1 MKKIHIIL
9 AAFSLLSVSACS
21 DFLTEQNETKY
32 SVDYIYSTPEGL
44 KLAVNALYAKQR
56 YYANDTESSTM
67 MAMVRM
73 SDLAIPI
80 GGTGNY
86 FGTYDPAHF
95 KATSSNVANRWK
107 IMYSIIGKCNDII
120 DAAGKMEDSPEL
132 RRSVAEAKCF
142 RAQSYFL
149 LFRTFDRIWLTTE
162 AVTPENV
169 DDKREFRPAA
179 SEDVFALLYSDLQY
193 AIENLPWTSYE
204 TGRFNAAAARHI
216 LADVALWN
224 KDYQLALSLV
234 DEIDQCPDYSLVEVD
249 NVFHG
254 ADLNHSESL
263 LTQQWS
269 ENLGGNLST
278 GTAKGNYLCAL
289 YIAMSRAEIGG
300 TSEESCSVDNWGYT
314 YGRCLPN
321 PYLFSLY
328 DQAKDMRYSSW
339 YIHKYRNTS
348 EKTIAYGST
357 TVAPGDYFPLYKN
370 GTLNRNVLPGCLK
383 YGDIWT
389 RQPFETTSYKDI
401 IIYRLAESYI
411 IGAEAALML
420 GDQTKAKYYFNK
432 TWTRAGNDELTGSLT
447 IKDIVDE
454 QAREM
459 AFEGGRWFFLKRQG
473 ILIDQ
478 VRNYIGHPD
487 YAASIKGRTNLPA
500 NPHFIRWPIPEA
512 EIINMGADNFPQ
524 NLGY

>member
-1 MKKIHIIL
+1 M
-9 AAFSLLSVSACS
+9 FSLLSLSACS
-21 DFLTEQNETKY
+21 DFLTEHNETKY
-32 SVDYIYSTPEGL
+32 STDYIYSTTEGL

-73 SDLAIPI
+73 SDLAIPV
-80 GGTGNY
+80 GGTGN
-86 FGTYDPAHF
+86 FWGTYDPAHL
-95 KATSSNVANRWK
+95 KATAAQASNRWK
-107 IMYSIIGKCNDII
+107 IMYSIIGKCNDVIE
-120 DAAGKMEDSPEL
+120 AGKNMEDTPEL
-132 RRSVAEAKCF
+132 RMLVSEAKCF

-149 LFRTFDRIWLTTE
+149 LYRTYDRIWLTTE

-169 DDKREFRPAA
+169 NEKRDFRPA
-179 SEDVFALLYSDLQY
+179 STEDVFALLYGDLEY

-204 TGRFNAAAARHI
+204 PGRFNAAAARHI
-216 LADVALWN
+216 LADVCLWN
-224 KDYQLALSLV
+224 KDYQYALNLV
-234 DEIDQCPDYSLVEVD
+234 NEIDESGNYGLVAAEEV
-249 NVFHG
+249 FYG
-254 ADLNHSESL
+254 ADLNHKESL

-269 ENLGGNLST
+269 TNLGGNLST
-278 GTAKGNYLCAL
+278 GTPKGNYLCAL
-289 YIAMSRAEIGG
+289 YIGMSRSEIGG
-300 TSEESCSVDNWGYT
+300 TNEESCSVDNWGYT

-328 DQAKDMRYSSW
+328 DTDKDKRYSEW
-339 YIHKYRNTS
+339 YIHKYKNTS
-348 EKTIAYGST
+348 DKTIKYG
-357 TVAPGDYFPLYKN
+357 TVNVNPGDYFPLYKS
-370 GTLNRNVLPGCLK
+370 GTLNKNVLPGCLK

-420 GDQTKAKYYFNK
+420 GDQTKAKYYYNK
-432 TWTRAGNDELTGSLT
+432 TWQRAGNDEFTGALT
-447 IKDIVDE
+447 IKDIADE

-473 ILIDQ
+473 TLIDQ
-478 VRNYIGHPD
+478 VKNYIGHPD
-487 YAASIKGRTNLPA
+487 FDASLKGRTNLPA
-500 NPHFIRWPIPEA
+500 NPHFVRWPIPEA

-524 NLGY
+524 NIGY

>member
-1 MKKIHIIL
+1 MKRIYI
-9 AAFSLLSVSACS
+9 LLSICSLVCFSACTE
-21 DFLTEQNETKY
+21 FLTEHNETKY
-32 SVDYIYSTPEGL
+32 STDYIYSTPDGL
-44 KLAVNALYAKQR
+44 ELAVNALYAKQR

-73 SDLAIPI
+73 SDLAIPV

-86 FGTYDPAHF
+86 FGTYDPAHL

-120 DAAGKMEDSPEL
+120 NAAESMEDSAQL
-132 RRSVAEAKCF
+132 RTLLAQAKCF

-149 LFRTFDRIWLTTE
+149 LYRTYDRIWLTKE

-169 DDKREFRPAA
+169 NDKRDFRPA
-179 SEDVFALLYSDLQY
+179 SKEDVFSLLYEDLQY

-204 TGRFNAAAARHI
+204 PGRFNAAAARHI

-224 KDYQLALSLV
+224 KDYQRALKLA
-234 DEIDQCPDYSLVEVD
+234 DEIDKCADYKLVDVD
-249 NVFHG
+249 KVFYG
-254 ADLNHSESL
+254 ANLNHSESL

-278 GTAKGNYLCAL
+278 GTASGNYLCAL
-289 YIAMSRAEIGG
+289 YIGMSRSEIGG
-300 TSEESCSVDNWGYT
+300 TNEESCSNENWGYT

-328 DQAKDMRYSSW
+328 DQAKDRRYTEW
-339 YIHKYRNTS
+339 YIHKYVNTS
-348 EKTIAYGST
+348 DKLITYGS
-357 TVAPGDYFPLYKN
+357 VGVKPGEYFPLYKN
-370 GTLNRNVLPGCLK
+370 GTLNKNVLPGCLK

-389 RQPFETTSYKDI
+389 RQPFETKSFKDI
-401 IIYRLAESYI
+401 IIYRLAETYI

-420 GDQTKAKYYFNK
+420 GDQTKAKYYYNK
-432 TWTRAGNDELTGSLT
+432 TWQRAGNEEFTGSLT
-447 IKDIVDE
+447 IKDIMDE

-473 ILIDQ
+473 TLIDQ
-478 VRNYIGHPD
+478 VKNYIGHPD
-487 YAASIKGRTNLPA
+487 FEASLKGRTNLPA

-512 EIINMGADNFPQ
+512 EIINMGAENFPQ

>member
-1 MKKIHIIL
+1 M
-9 AAFSLLSVSACS
+9 FSLLSVWGCS
-21 DFLTEQNETKY
+21 DFLAEHNETKY
-32 SVDYIYSTPEGL
+32 STDYIYSDQDGL

-73 SDLAIPI
+73 SDIAIPV

-86 FGTYDPAHF
+86 FGTYDPAHL
-95 KATSSNVANRWK
+95 KPSSSQVANRWK

-120 DAAGKMEDSPEL
+120 EAAKSMEDTPEL
-132 RRSVAEAKCF
+132 RILVSEAKCF

-149 LFRTFDRIWLTTE
+149 LYRTYDRIWLTTE

-169 DDKREFRPAA
+169 NDKRDFRPAA
-179 SEDVFALLYSDLQY
+179 KEDVFELLYEDLGY
-193 AIENLPWTSYE
+193 AIANLPWTSYE
-204 TGRFNAAAARHI
+204 PGRFNSAAARHI
-216 LADVALWN
+216 LADVSLWN
-224 KDYQLALSLV
+224 KDYRNALNLV
-234 DEIDQCPDYSLVEVD
+234 DEIDGCADYGLVGVDEV
-249 NVFHG
+249 FAG
-254 ADLNHSESL
+254 ADLNHKESL

-269 ENLGGNLST
+269 TNLGGNLST
-278 GTAKGNYLCAL
+278 AAPKGNYLCAL
-289 YIAMSRAEIGG
+289 YIAMSRSEIGG
-300 TSEESCSVDNWGYT
+300 TNEESCSNENWGYT

-321 PYLFSLY
+321 PYLFSMY
-328 DQAKDMRYSSW
+328 DQDNDRRYSEW
-339 YIHKYRNTS
+339 YIHRYKNTS
-348 EKTIAYGST
+348 SKTITYGT
-357 TVAPGDYFPLYKN
+357 ETVRPGDYFPLYKN
-370 GTLNRNVLPGCLK
+370 GTLNKNVLPGCLK

-420 GDQTKAKYYFNK
+420 GDQTKAKYYYNK
-432 TWTRAGNDELTGSLT
+432 TWMRAGNDEFTGSLT
-447 IKDIVDE
+447 IKDITDE

-473 ILIDQ
+473 TLMDQ
-478 VRNYIGHPD
+478 VMNYIGHPD
-487 YAASIKGRTNLPA
+487 YEASLKGRANLPA

-524 NLGY
+524 NIGY

>member
-1 MKKIHIIL
+1 MT
-9 AAFSLLSVSACS
+9 ASACS
-21 DFLTEQNETKY
+21 DFLTEHNETKY
-32 SVDYIYSTPEGL
+32 STEYIYSSQEGL

-56 YYANDTESSTM
+56 YYANDTESATM

-73 SDLAIPI
+73 SDLAIPV

-86 FGTYDPAHF
+86 FGTYDPAHL
-95 KATSSNVANRWK
+95 KPSSSIVANRWK

-120 DAAGKMEDSPEL
+120 TAAESMEDSPEL
-132 RRSVAEAKCF
+132 RILVSEAKCF

-149 LFRTFDRIWLTTE
+149 LFRTYDRIWLTTE
-162 AVTPENV
+162 AVSPENINE
-169 DDKREFRPAA
+169 KRDFRPAA
-179 SEDVFALLYSDLQY
+179 SEDVFALMYSDLQY
-193 AIENLPWTSYE
+193 AIENLPWKSYE
-204 TGRFNAAAARHI
+204 TGRFNSAAARHI

-224 KDYQLALSLV
+224 KDYQKTLDLV
-234 DEIDQCPDYSLVEVD
+234 DEIDKCTDYALIDVD
-249 NVFHG
+249 KVFWG
-254 ADLNHSESL
+254 ADLNHTESL

-278 GTAKGNYLCAL
+278 ATPKGNYLCAL
-289 YIAMSRAEIGG
+289 YIAMSRSEIGG
-300 TSEESCSVDNWGYT
+300 TNEESCSKENWGYT

-328 DQAKDMRYSSW
+328 DQAKDKRYSSW
-339 YIHKYRNTS
+339 YIHKYMNTLDVP
-348 EKTIAYGST
+348 KAYGSV
-357 TVAPGDYFPLYKN
+357 TVNPGEYFPLYKN
-370 GTLNRNVLPGCLK
+370 GTLNKNVLPGCLK

-389 RQPFETTSYKDI
+389 RQPFETTSFKDI

-432 TWTRAGNDELTGSLT
+432 TWQRAGNAEFTGSLT
-447 IKDIVDE
+447 IKDIIDE

-478 VRNYIGHPD
+478 VSNYIGHPD
-487 YAASIKGRTNLPA
+487 FDASLKGRTNLPA
-500 NPHFIRWPIPEA
+500 NPHFLRWPIPEA
-512 EIINMGADNFPQ
+512 EIISMGGDNFPQ
-524 NLGY
+524 NIGY